1 MLKLA
6 SNKLNSTILD
16 SFISAKHL
24 GQSDKFNANIIKRK
38 NLKND
43 LELETKQIIAD
54 NLQNNSSEENDDEE
68 SESHQR
74 INIFEVT
81 NYQNKK
87 IKLQSDLP
95 QKQISIVDADLE
107 KTQKIIS
114 DEIKPDFGLNP
125 FKDKVKIIE
134 RDEDIELQEKLEQL
148 KEDNNIEIRDEELD
162 PFIGEMNSKYNYS
175 IERIEKIEEERK
187 KLPIFMRESDIIEA
201 INNNLITIICGETGS
216 G

>member
-24 GQSDKFNANIIKRK
+24 GQSDKFNENIMKRK
-38 NLKND
+38 NLRND
-43 LELETKQIIAD
+43 LELEAKQEIAD
-54 NLQNNSSEENDDEE
+54 NSSEENEDEE
-68 SESHQR
+68 LESHQK

-87 IKLQSDLP
+87 IKLQSDQP
-95 QKQISIVDADLE
+95 QKQISTVDADLE

-125 FKDKVKIIE
+125 FKDKIRIIE

-162 PFIGEMNSKYNYS
+162 LFIGEMNSKYNYS